1 MRYEKGE
8 VSKLST
14 EIGCLGWEKGESE
27 GGGGGGGS
35 RSMLSPLLVELCCSL
50 YAI

>member
-14 EIGCLGWEKGESE
+14 EIGCLGSEKGESE
-27 GGGGGGGS
+27 RGGGGGGGGGG
-35 RSMLSPLLVELCCSL
+35 VHGACCRL
-50 YAI
+50 F